1 MEVLLNMLK
10 QRIFSSFG
18 LWSTLLAV
26 LFFFGISGAVG
37 LIIVVNALAQCE
49 FSKLLKP
56 PFRQSIFDI
65 ALGLLFLL
73 SYYFC
78 STGNH
83 CQDLT
88 YAFALIVI
96 FNWSIFFGK
105 TALAF
110 LTSLFCFWYMPINL
124 HFFLKIPELYVW
136 ESSTSLAVVIWVVLI
151 TKLTDV
157 GGFFIGCAV
166 GKHHLAPQVSPKKTW
181 EGVGGGMLFALIG
194 NILYFICFSKYLPD
208 AFSFSKSLLFTLI
221 MAWGSV
227 VSDLLESLLKRQI
240 QTKDSGRSIP
250 GIGGVLDL
258 IDSLLLNAPLA
269 YILFKNFV

>member
-1 MEVLLNMLK
+1 MLK
-10 QRIFSSFG
+10 QRILSSFG
-18 LWSTLLAV
+18 LWGTLFLV
-26 LFFFGISGAVG
+26 LCFFGISGAVG
-37 LIIVVNALAQCE
+37 LIILIDILAQRE
-49 FSKLLKP
+49 FAKLLKTS
-56 PFRQSIFDI
+56 FRQTIFDI
-65 ALGLLFLL
+65 TLGLLFLS

-78 STGNH
+78 SRNNH
-83 CQDLT
+83 GQDLV

-96 FNWSIFFGK
+96 FNWSIFCGK

-110 LTSLFCFWYMPINL
+110 LISLFCFWYMPINL

-136 ESSTSLAVVIWVVLI
+136 ESAISLTVVIWVVLV

-157 GGFFIGCAV
+157 GGFFVGCAI
-166 GKHHLAPQVSPKKTW
+166 GKHHLAPLVSPKKTW
-181 EGVGGGMLFALIG
+181 EGVGGGMAFALVG
-194 NILYFICFSKYLPD
+194 NVLYSLFLSKYFPH
-208 AFSFSKSLLFTLI
+208 AFTFGKSIIFTLV

-269 YILFKNFV
+269 YILFKHFV

>member
-1 MEVLLNMLK
+1 MLK

-37 LIIVVNALAQCE
+37 LIILVNVLAQRE
-49 FSKLLKP
+49 FSKLLKVP
-56 PFRQSIFDI
+56 LRQAMFDI
-65 ALGLLFLL
+65 TLGLLFLS

-78 STGNH
+78 SVNGC

-88 YAFALIVI
+88 YALALIII

-105 TALAF
+105 TAPAL

-124 HFFLKIPELYVW
+124 HFFLKIPELYAW
-136 ESSTSLAVVIWVVLI
+136 ESGTSLAVVIWVVLI

-181 EGVGGGMLFALIG
+181 EGVEGGMLFALIG
-194 NILYFICFSKYLPD
+194 NVLYFICFSSYLPN
-208 AFSFSKSLLFTLI
+208 AFSFGKSLIFTLI

-227 VSDLLESLLKRQI
+227 ISDLLESLLKRQI

-269 YILFKNFV
+269 YILFKHFV